1 MALLFSPLSL
11 REVTLLNRIVVPPM
25 SQYAGNSGLPSA
37 NHYQHYETLAGSGAA
52 LLVLESTAV
61 TQQGCNTTHCL
72 GLWNDAQE
80 AGLADLITAVKARS
94 QVKIGLQLTHAGR
107 KAATTWVNG
116 SERPIPSEERW
127 VMCGPSPIPFAPD
140 WPVPKALSIAEMEDI
155 KEAFALAA
163 VRAQRAGVDVL
174 ELHYAHGYLLH
185 QFLSPISNHRTDH
198 YGGSLSNRLRYP
210 LEVITAVRN
219 HWPASK
225 PLGLRISCTEWSA
238 FPEFSIEEAVE
249 LVSAAKDIG
258 VDFVCASSGGNDWQA
273 VLPEAPGFQLPLA
286 EMIRQKT
293 GVVVRGVGVI
303 TTGPQAEAALQEG
316 KADLIAIGRAI
327 LQDIHWVS
335 HAAEALHVSPPSF

>member
-11 REVTLLNRIVVPPM
+11 REVTLQNRIIVPPM
-25 SQYAGNSGLPSA
+25 SQYASSSGLPSA
-37 NHYQHYETLAGSGAA
+37 NHYQHYEALAGSGAA

-72 GLWNDAQE
+72 GLWNDEQE
-80 AGLADLITAVKARS
+80 AGLADLIAAIKGKS

-107 KAATTWVNG
+107 KAGVTWVDG
-116 SERPIPSEERW
+116 SERPVPSEEGW
-127 VMCGPSPIPFAPD
+127 GTCGPSPIPYAPD
-140 WPVPKALSIAEMEDI
+140 WPTPKALSIAEMENI

-163 VRAQRAGVDVL
+163 GRAYRAGVDVL

-185 QFLSPISNHRTDH
+185 QFLSPISNHRTDQ

-210 LEVITAVRN
+210 LEVITAVRS
-219 HWPASK
+219 HWPASN

-238 FPEFSIEEAVE
+238 LPEFSIEEAE
-249 LVSAAKDIG
+249 ALVSEAKERG
-258 VDFVCASSGGNDWQA
+258 VDFVCASSGGNDWNA

-286 EMIRQKT
+286 ETIRRKT
-293 GVVVRGVGVI
+293 GMVVRGVGVI

-316 KADLIAIGRAI
+316 KADLIAIGRAM
-327 LQDIHWVS
+327 LQDVNWVS